1 MNRGQ
6 FGEHAAENFLRGKN
20 YRILAR
26 NWRSGKS
33 EIDLIAIDEDILV
46 FVEVKTRSNIGYIP
60 GYASA
65 TKPSKKTALRRACLD
80 FLDKHEGEYNT
91 YRYDVIEIL
100 TPPQS
105 NSVREIFH
113 YENVP
118 LFQKEE

>member
-6 FGEHAAENFLRGKN
+6 FGEHVAENFLREKN
-20 YRILAR
+20 YHILAH

-33 EIDLIAIDEDILV
+33 EIDLIAMEEDILV
-46 FVEVKTRSNIGYIP
+46 FVEVKTRSSAGYVS
-60 GYASA
+60 GYAAA
-65 TKPSKKTALRRACLD
+65 TKSRKKTALRRACLD
-80 FLDKHEGEYNT
+80 FLAQHEGKYNT

-105 NSVREIFH
+105 NSLREILH

-118 LFQKEE
+118 LFEKEE